1 MKRRLIILFKRFSY
15 FMASEDQYA
24 IIGCLDHL
32 VSEGYLAIAGVFVA
46 HRKPLAGVF
55 VGLSSLA
62 DIARA
67 SRFVS
72 VPASYTCSL
81 AIFRVLPP

>member
-1 MKRRLIILFKRFSY
+1 MFKRFSY

-24 IIGCLDHL
+24 IIRCLDHL

-46 HRKPLAGVF
+46 HQKPLTDVF
-55 VGLSSLA
+55 VGLSSRA

-67 SRFVS
+67 SRFVAVS
-72 VPASYTCSL
+72 ASYTCSL
-81 AIFRVLPP
+81 AIFRVLPT